1 VNARMLL
8 ELFALRLPYAAVLA
22 GAHA

>member
-8 ELFALRLPYAAVLA
+8 ELFVLRLPYAASLKEA
-22 GAHA
+22 A